1 MTTRIEEFVAYLGW
15 EVDAGDLEEFNDQVE
30 GVVDN
35 FKAVVTAVSA
45 ATAALSAAV
54 VITNKQTAE
63 TRNLAKA
70 VGVTTEFLLGMGGVV
85 GEIGLKT
92 ENVVDLVEEMNNK
105 FGEKAGLGKFSAVE
119 DSVKILGLNF
129 AEIKK
134 LEPEKQFIRVLDAAK
149 KLKDQQKAVSAVDML
164 LGGEG
169 NKVLGFLRDI
179 DGSVD
184 DIIGSRLELN
194 MLSHQGVEQAM
205 EFNAVWGRIVQ
216 VVSSAWAQFS
226 GIFGGAFSLLLSRLI
241 AWTRQN
247 NKLIKQKI
255 AQWAETLAKAFMFLF
270 KGAKEVLLILKRVTD
285 SVGGLRSALRLL
297 ALIVTSIGIFKIAQA
312 FQILVP
318 LLISGVRAVGL
329 FSAAMKLMGVPV
341 AVIAIL
347 ILLVALQDLKTW
359 FEGGNTLFGAW
370 GESLAEEADKLTDK
384 LNDFLGLSDR
394 QLQIWLVKLVD
405 AHKEAFAELWR
416 LLQKYVF
423 SFEAVDRVFN
433 AIKSHLRDIKKLAS
447 GVLERLL
454 GAPSNEAFIAQK
466 KAAQDRADALKLLD
480 EAARRAG
487 PASLGAINA
496 AGLNQAASAAVLSD
510 PLGTVSRGL
519 QSTINRNRG
528 GDTRVD
534 VRNNF
539 RVSQQ
544 PGESGEDFARR
555 VAQIMEEEMAG
566 AVRNNDTGIT
576 R

>member
-1 MTTRIEEFVAYLGW
+1 MTTRIEEFVAFLGW
-15 EVDAGDLEEFNDQVE
+15 EVDDAGLQEFDRQVK
-30 GVVDN
+30 GITDT
-35 FKAVVTAVSA
+35 FKKVSTAVGL

-54 VITNKQTAE
+54 VVTNKQTAE
-63 TRNLAKA
+63 VNNLAKA

-134 LEPEKQFIRVLDAAK
+134 LEPEKQFIKVLDAAK

-169 NKVLGFLRDI
+169 NKILGLLRNI
-179 DGSVD
+179 DGSMD
-184 DIIGSRLELN
+184 DIIGRRLELN
-194 MLSHQGVEQAM
+194 FLSKDGITQATQ
-205 EFNAVWGRIVQ
+205 FSRVWGEASGALT
-216 VVSSAWAQFS
+216 SSWAQFS
-226 GIFGGAFSLLLSRLI
+226 GLLGGAVTPLLESFI

-247 NKLIKQKI
+247 RKLIKQKI
-255 AQWAETLAKAFMFLF
+255 AQWAETLAKAFMALF
-270 KGAKEVLLILKRVTD
+270 KGAKEILLVLKRVTD
-285 SVGGLRSALRLL
+285 SVGGLYSAFRLL
-297 ALIVTSIGIFKIAQA
+297 GLIIASVGIFKLTQA

-384 LNDFLGLSDR
+384 LNSFLGLSDK
-394 QLQIWLVKLVD
+394 QLQRWLVNVVD
-405 AHKEAFAELWR
+405 FHKEGFSELWDI
-416 LLQKYVF
+416 VSGFF
-423 SFEAVDRVFN
+423 SDFDSVRA
-433 AIKSHLRDIKKLAS
+433 KSY
-447 GVLERLL
+447 GE
-454 GAPSNEAFIAQK
+454 
-466 KAAQDRADALKLLD
+466 LLD
-480 EAARRAG
+480 QWVSIFKTIGNEIIKITTKVVTKVKG
-487 PASLGAINA
+487 LLNSLGPNFGTLLNKVL
-496 AGLNQAASAAVLSD
+496 GLGGTLPDLSTLNVALSGNQAAAAAL
-510 PLGTVSRGL
+510 PGGTSSISNQVRNN
-519 QSTINRNRG
+519 TNNNRG

-544 PGESGEDFARR
+544 PGESGEDFSRR
-555 VAQIMEEEMAG
+555 VAQIMEEQMAG